1 VMLKKVRAF
10 RSGVDRLCFGLLR
23 LRMFCWFVLKIEVLK
38 NGSNSITIVE
48 CMPGSLW

>member
-1 VMLKKVRAF
+1 
-10 RSGVDRLCFGLLR
+10 
-23 LRMFCWFVLKIEVLK
+23 MFCWFVLKIGVLK